1 MTNLAQTLLPQL
13 DRPVVLG
20 DYPYYRAAPGRWADN
35 LRELRRAGVDVVT
48 SYLPWR
54 LHEYRDGTQYRY
66 DFTGQRDAQHDV
78 CGYLRLV
85 AEAGLAAVLKP
96 GPFIHAE
103 VQLGGLPDRLCGAGA
118 GQVVRGLSGAE
129 LTSQGQALPSLHEEA
144 MRAEVRHWLAQVSSQ
159 VLEPF
164 SRANGGPVIGVQL
177 GNEGC
182 YGEIHLPID
191 RQDAGPGALAGFAGW
206 LAATGLATDTPTP
219 ERIRQDPALGAAWA
233 QWCGLDIAACWRWLS
248 DQLPAGLVRLVN
260 VPFAAPGLPSQP
272 APALAGWAARQPAL
286 RLGDVRLGH
295 TEWIGNPARDPRILA
310 AHCFQQLFNGSDVV
324 ETNWGFTWTDESFA
338 DPATPLFSGLLA
350 LLLGSSTCSVYTAC
364 ATQSWGPLVDLD
376 PDGLRSEGFDPAHYG
391 PPYCPGA
398 PTREDGTAGATRPA
412 LDTLAELIRQHGA
425 ELLRSQLAVHG
436 TVEVEPAVWHGDD
449 GTVVGRLLD
458 TVAGRLFEES
468 AVIVPVLAGAEPRL
482 ATGTCP
488 SISIRPEN
496 ADRLVDLVRALPVEA
511 GTERWRAV
519 LGQPAL
525 LIRRT
530 AEGAEFAGIFNPGS
544 DPVAVRS
551 RGTEPVTVHVP
562 AHSAALV
569 ISRNR
574 APVAVVSAVPRG
586 GGQVR
591 LQARDEDLSLDGGCG
606 IRPLAIPVPA

>member
-1 MTNLAQTLLPQL
+1 MTNLASTLLPRL

-35 LRELRRAGVDVVT
+35 LRELRRRGVDVVT

-54 LHEYRDGTQYRY
+54 LHEYRDGTEFRY
-66 DFTGQRDAQHDV
+66 DFTGQRDPQHDV

-85 AEAGLAAVLKP
+85 AAAGLAAVLKP

-103 VQLGGLPDRLCGAGA
+103 VQLGGLPDRLRGSGAP
-118 GQVVRGLSGAE
+118 VRGLSGAE
-129 LTSQGQALPSLHEEA
+129 LTSQGQPLPSLHEA
-144 MRAEVRHWLAQVSSQ
+144 TMRAEVERWLAQVSSQ
-159 VLEPF
+159 VLQPF
-164 SRANGGPVIGVQL
+164 SSAHGGPVIGVQL

-191 RQDAGPGALAGFAGW
+191 RQDAGPGALAAFAGW
-206 LAATGLATDTPTP
+206 LAATDPAPDVPAPGELA
-219 ERIRQDPALGAAWA
+219 ERIREDPALGAAWA
-233 QWCGLDIAACWRWLS
+233 QWCGLDIADCWRWLS
-248 DQLPAGLVRLVN
+248 DQLPAGLVRMVN
-260 VPFAAPGLPSQP
+260 VPFAAPGAPGGP

-295 TEWIGNPARDPRILA
+295 TEWIGNPAHDRQVLA
-310 AHCFQQLFNGSDVV
+310 AHCFQQLFNDSDVV

-350 LLLGSSTCSVYTAC
+350 LLLGSSTCSAYTAC
-364 ATQSWGPLVDLD
+364 ATGNWGPLIDLD
-376 PDGLRSEGFDPAHYG
+376 PDGLRSEGFDPARYG

-398 PTREDGTAGATRPA
+398 PTREDGTAGSTRPA
-412 LDTLAELIRQHGA
+412 LDTLAELVRQHGA
-425 ELLRSQLAVHG
+425 ELLRSRLAVHG
-436 TVEVEPAVWHGDD
+436 TVEVDPAVWYGDD
-449 GTVVGRLLD
+449 GAVVGRLLD

-468 AVIVPVLAGAEPRL
+468 AVIAPALAGAEP
-482 ATGTCP
+482 GSCP

-511 GTERWRAV
+511 GDGRWQVVA
-519 LGQPAL
+519 GQPAL

-530 AEGAEFAGIFNPGS
+530 DEGSEFAGIFNPGD

-551 RGTEPVTVHVP
+551 RGNEPVTVHVP

-569 ISRNR
+569 ISRHR
-574 APVAVVSAVPRG
+574 VPVAVVCAVPHG
-586 GGQVR
+586 GGRVR
-591 LQARDEDLSLDGGCG
+591 LQARGEDHFADGGCG
-606 IRPLAIPVPA
+606 IHPLAVPVPA